1 MASIAK
7 GISYYYV
14 STFLMLFSTVQD
26 YDKLVVRTG
35 HFTPVPKG
43 NSPLKRPIDEYIRY
57 GIINLDKPANPSS
70 HEVVAWIRNILKV
83 EKTGHSGTLDPK
95 VTGCLVVCVERATRL
110 VKSQQGAGK
119 EYVCVLRLHDAIE
132 HAAVAKAL
140 TTLTG
145 ALFQRPPLISAVK
158 RKLRVRNIYK
168 SKLLEYDQERHLGV
182 FWVSCEAGTYIR
194 TLCVHLGLIL
204 GTGGHMQELRRVRSG
219 IMSEKENMVTMHD
232 ILDAQYELD
241 TSKDE
246 TYMRRVVQPLES
258 LLVTYK
264 RIVVKDSSVN
274 SICYGAKLMIPG
286 ISHSL
291 SFMLNCHLDS
301 ICLPLLIFFAGLLR
315 FDSAINTSD
324 EVVLVSTKGEAI
336 ALAIA
341 QMTASVMASCDHGVV
356 AKLKRV
362 IMERDTYPRQW
373 GLGPHAMVQF
383 PAPILFSFFLF
394 CYYISGYFHQCLLF
408 TYLI

>member
-1 MASIAK
+1 M
-7 GISYYYV
+7 
-14 STFLMLFSTVQD
+14 QN
-26 YDKLVVRTG
+26 YDKLAVRTG

-132 HAAVAKAL
+132 QAALTKAL

-158 RKLRVRNIYK
+158 RRLRVRNIYK
-168 SKLLEYDQERHLGV
+168 SKLLEFDQERHLGV

-194 TLCVHLGLIL
+194 TLCVHLGLLL

-219 IMSEKENMVTMHD
+219 IMNENENMVTMHD

-264 RIVVKDSSVN
+264 RIVVKDSAVN
-274 SICYGAKLMIPG
+274 SICYGAKLMMPG
-286 ISHSL
+286 IPPSSFPLVISHRP
-291 SFMLNCHLDS
+291 HLYS
-301 ICLPLLIFFAGLLR
+301 QAICREG
-315 FDSAINTSD
+315 
-324 EVVLVSTKGEAI
+324 
-336 ALAIA
+336 
-341 QMTASVMASCDHGVV
+341 
-356 AKLKRV
+356 
-362 IMERDTYPRQW
+362 
-373 GLGPHAMVQF
+373 
-383 PAPILFSFFLF
+383 
-394 CYYISGYFHQCLLF
+394 
-408 TYLI
+408 